1 MLPLASAAFQLRARD
16 EYLGGAGR
24 MLVKVASLLPLV
36 DASSE
41 EMGQALP

>member
-1 MLPLASAAFQLRARD
+1 MSIWVGR
-16 EYLGGAGR
+16 R